1 MKKNIIVLAAFFLF
15 LLLFVQKNIIQINN
29 NWAVVDFENGKIMPA
44 IKKFKNAI
52 RYKGQKN
59 IIKYN
64 LANAN
69 FKINNHEEAKKIY
82 MELLQNTEIPNS
94 LKSEIYFNIGNIAF
108 MYENYEEALENY
120 YMALLLNSAD
130 SDIKF
135 NIEMIEYMNRPI
147 IYNNEIL
154 LLPRKKIDEQL
165 AAVKNIED
173 FEYKV
178 NEYISEKYN
187 EYRNEYAKIFKDV
200 LFKNKYLLE
209 ISKTEYKKLQDSRAF
224 FDANNPV
231 SGKYMS
237 GATGVFKET
246 DRKISYIRQEF
257 SNLKKNKDMFENCKD
272 IIVKEAFNVEKQ
284 NEQKQKLQDILG
296 SFADKYQDN
305 SEQFAALYSSI
316 FKNRQKNQEDTEENS
331 LCLRSSIYK
340 INQLE
345 YNSFIDSSGKILL
358 SINDLIN
365 LINNSLPDMNAGEQ
379 KDLKLKFIELSS
391 VAGDMYIKEQFSNY
405 DNINKVYKQILTL
418 ENEFSDFLGEGEKA
432 ESFIEKFDLK
442 SSQNTDYILWQKKI
456 LWYKERIDSLYMIYA
471 ALIDQSIDNLNNAE
485 SFKTLV
491 KSKISEKFAEKKD
504 ILNSIKN
511 IFPDASQHIMTLKQQ
526 KQTCKEIQI
535 NSKNKIGIIFKIF
548 MNRFYFY
555 NFQFNKKSLDE
566 NKNYFNNQLISFK
579 EKEEYAKI
587 KKNEMSVVT
596 KEMQELYERMV
607 YLKENKHMYVNFKE
621 SNDALE
627 KEKTVKQI
635 KLKQIELVLL
645 GNIKDF
651 MKNFIENADA
661 KSDLMKKNVSKIKL
675 VLQEIVKINEFEQEN
690 IKENFLREKMELE
703 SEMLKFEKEK
713 EYMNNT
719 FFGQNNSQNL
729 KGQTLMAK
737 SLYQKEQLDSLLFR
751 EREIT
756 KQIKELQYL
765 TGQLSET
772 EQHELDM
779 LEKDLVEKQL
789 SLVKYY
795 LTVEN
800 DNTKKN
806 LTRSMMQS
814 LYKTQY
820 NVEEKTNINNFADFE
835 GSKGIDVT
843 RNAILQIYKSSI
855 DQLREFNKLIY
866 RMKIIN
872 AILELEYI
880 TQLSKQIEMNADN
893 KNISALKQELQFA
906 ITKEMQYKVLELE
919 KISDISKENITFA
932 KYLKESIETAKE
944 KQKKEKEK
952 MYKEE
957 KANLERKIHIVNEKI
972 NMLEDF
978 IKNKDSDVS
987 VDIKKIKSELKEIR
1001 KEQKALAAGSKEIDN
1016 KILVLKKESTHEN
1029 NVSSVIQSADL
1040 ISSNINISKDKKNK
1054 ENLQDSDSENS
1065 AENKS
1070 SLRTTDVNRILSSY
1084 SNSEKVTSKKV
1095 NIKEQVKNDW

>member
-29 NWAVVDFENGKIMPA
+29 KWAVVDFENGKIMPA
-44 IKKFKNAI
+44 IKKFKNSI

-231 SGKYMS
+231 SGKYML

-345 YNSFIDSSGKILL
+345 YNSFIDSSGKILF

-456 LWYKERIDSLYMIYA
+456 LWYKERIDSLYMIYT
-471 ALIDQSIDNLNNAE
+471 ALIDQSIDNFKQCGE

-491 KSKISEKFAEKKD
+491 KSKISENLPKR
-504 ILNSIKN
+504 
-511 IFPDASQHIMTLKQQ
+511 
-526 KQTCKEIQI
+526 
-535 NSKNKIGIIFKIF
+535 KIF
-548 MNRFYFY
+548 
-555 NFQFNKKSLDE
+555 
-566 NKNYFNNQLISFK
+566 
-579 EKEEYAKI
+579 
-587 KKNEMSVVT
+587 
-596 KEMQELYERMV
+596 
-607 YLKENKHMYVNFKE
+607 
-621 SNDALE
+621 
-627 KEKTVKQI
+627 
-635 KLKQIELVLL
+635 
-645 GNIKDF
+645 
-651 MKNFIENADA
+651 
-661 KSDLMKKNVSKIKL
+661 
-675 VLQEIVKINEFEQEN
+675 
-690 IKENFLREKMELE
+690 
-703 SEMLKFEKEK
+703 
-713 EYMNNT
+713 
-719 FFGQNNSQNL
+719 
-729 KGQTLMAK
+729 
-737 SLYQKEQLDSLLFR
+737 
-751 EREIT
+751 
-756 KQIKELQYL
+756 
-765 TGQLSET
+765 
-772 EQHELDM
+772 
-779 LEKDLVEKQL
+779 
-789 SLVKYY
+789 
-795 LTVEN
+795 
-800 DNTKKN
+800 
-806 LTRSMMQS
+806 
-814 LYKTQY
+814 
-820 NVEEKTNINNFADFE
+820 
-835 GSKGIDVT
+835 
-843 RNAILQIYKSSI
+843 
-855 DQLREFNKLIY
+855 
-866 RMKIIN
+866 
-872 AILELEYI
+872 
-880 TQLSKQIEMNADN
+880 
-893 KNISALKQELQFA
+893 
-906 ITKEMQYKVLELE
+906 
-919 KISDISKENITFA
+919 
-932 KYLKESIETAKE
+932 
-944 KQKKEKEK
+944 
-952 MYKEE
+952 
-957 KANLERKIHIVNEKI
+957 
-972 NMLEDF
+972 
-978 IKNKDSDVS
+978 
-987 VDIKKIKSELKEIR
+987 
-1001 KEQKALAAGSKEIDN
+1001 
-1016 KILVLKKESTHEN
+1016 
-1029 NVSSVIQSADL
+1029 
-1040 ISSNINISKDKKNK
+1040 
-1054 ENLQDSDSENS
+1054 
-1065 AENKS
+1065 
-1070 SLRTTDVNRILSSY
+1070 
-1084 SNSEKVTSKKV
+1084 
-1095 NIKEQVKNDW
+1095 